1 MGGQLLESGVDI
13 PAMEAIL
20 QMQAYPKHF
29 EKHAAQCF
37 EEEKQNQ
44 KILQEVPKRQSTAEP
59 STAVALCTAMSYI
72 LSRGIVHLD
81 TNDTKIKD
89 ER

>member
-20 QMQAYPKHF
+20 QMQAYPRHF

-44 KILQEVPKRQSTAEP
+44 KILQEVQKAKHS
-59 STAVALCTAMSYI
+59 
-72 LSRGIVHLD
+72 
-81 TNDTKIKD
+81 
-89 ER
+89 